1 MTTCRTAAA
10 RPAASAPS
18 EVLDNDLLDT
28 LLEAPRWFD
37 REATLPC
44 APDHAFRV
52 DEGWTAMVKEGAA
65 GAQVISFF
73 LPGDLVGFDLA
84 STPLIG
90 ARLVA
95 LTPARLRLSRARARR
110 DLVQHPSLVRLIAG
124 HNLAHHKRLQSHIF
138 RLGAM
143 SALQRMADLYL
154 ELYERLG
161 GRAVVG
167 RPGVDLPLRQ
177 ETIARALG
185 LSLVHVNRTGLS
197 LKAANAA
204 YVDRGRLFVPEL
216 AALRAIAQSGAV
228 IPADPDDRA
237 GAEAAEPAE
246 GSQGRAAIAGQ
257 PRWES
262 RYPHHGEAALA
273 S

>member
-1 MTTCRTAAA
+1 M
-10 RPAASAPS
+10 
-18 EVLDNDLLDT
+18 
-28 LLEAPRWFD
+28 
-37 REATLPC
+37 PC
-44 APDHAFRV
+44 APDHAFRG

-65 GAQVISFF
+65 GAEVISFF

-124 HNLAHHKRLQSHIF
+124 HNLAHHRRLQSHIV

-143 SALQRMADLYL
+143 SALQRMADLFL

-161 GRAVVG
+161 RAVVG
-167 RPGVDLPLRQ
+167 RGVDFPLRQ
-177 ETIARALG
+177 ETIANALG
-185 LSLVHVNRTGLS
+185 LSLVHVNRTGLT
-197 LKAANAA
+197 LKAAGAA
-204 YVDRGRLFVPEL
+204 YVDRGRLVVPDL
-216 AALRAIAQSGAV
+216 AALRAIAESGAV
-228 IPADPDDRA
+228 IPADPVDRA
-237 GAEAAEPAE
+237 DAEAAEPAE
-246 GSQGRAAIAGQ
+246 GSQGRAAIASQ
-257 PRWES
+257 PRWEA
-262 RYPHHGEAALA
+262 RYPHHGEAALT